1 MQPVEIKPNI
11 FWIGVNDTSTELFEG
26 LWPIEK
32 EGVSYNSYLI
42 KDEKNV
48 LIDLC
53 KELFQDEY
61 LSDLKTL
68 IDPGAIDYLVVNHM
82 EPDHSGALQ
91 AFRKMAPQAKILAT
105 KKAVQM
111 MEDFFGIREL
121 IQPISDGEKLSLG
134 EKELTFITAPM
145 VHWPETMM
153 TYEATTGV
161 LFSCDAFGGYGIL
174 TDSIFDDEHKDIS
187 FYEQESLRYFSNIV
201 AAFSKPVLNA
211 AAKLGNLAIK
221 MVAPSHG
228 LVWRSAPERIIEL
241 YLTWSGYSKGTAERG
256 VALLYGSMYGNTL
269 RMVPKMIEGLEK
281 AELPFAAHDITTTH
295 VSYILPDVWKYQGVL
310 IGAPTYEGSI
320 FPTMATVLE
329 MFQYKRI
336 FNRQAAYF
344 GSYGWGG
351 GAIRYLAAK
360 FEVLKWELTDT
371 LEFTGQ
377 PSQENLAQAVD
388 FSKRFGHLIKTL

>member
-1 MQPVEIKPNI
+1 MQPIEIKPNI

-53 KELFQDEY
+53 KELFQDAY

-68 IDPGAIDYLVVNHM
+68 IDPSEIDYLVVNHM

-121 IQPISDGEKLSLG
+121 IQPISDGEKISLG

-211 AAKLGNLAIK
+211 AAKLGDLSIK

-281 AELPFAAHDITTTH
+281 AKLPFAAHDITTTH
-295 VSYILPDVWKYQGVL
+295 VSFILPDVWKYQGVL

-351 GAIRYLAAK
+351 GATRYLAAK
-360 FEVLKWELTDT
+360 FEVLKWELTGT